1 MRKLVTI
8 VATLF
13 GFSLCAVPAA
23 TAGTVNLALSNT
35 GTNTTFTISGIYAPG
50 TPNVSNFSAEGQA
63 YSLSFTVLTKG
74 SANAGFTPY
83 TTFGIFFVNADMT
96 LSFGGS
102 TYDLGTLQ
110 FEFDN
115 TLNGNMGG
123 LFFCVDT
130 PGSCSSDT
138 YWVIA
143 GQQLFTGGVS
153 APMFGIP
160 GLAPGATMNAY
171 VNESPIV
178 TGYEINGAGPFPF
191 GTPSGPTPT
200 PEPASLLLLGTGLLG
215 LGIITRKKLRLN

>member
-8 VATLF
+8 FAILF
-13 GFSLCAVPAA
+13 GFSFWAVPAA

-35 GTNTTFTISGIYAPG
+35 GTDTTFTISGIYATG
-50 TPNVSNFSAEGQA
+50 TPTFSNFSAAGQA
-63 YSLSFTVLTKG
+63 YSLSFTVLTDG

-83 TTFGIFFVNADMT
+83 PAFGIFFVNADMT

-102 TYDLGTLQ
+102 TYNLGTLQ

-130 PGSCSSDT
+130 PGSCGTNT

-143 GQQLFTGGVS
+143 GQQLFSGGVS
-153 APMFGIP
+153 TPTFGIP
-160 GLAPGATMNAY
+160 GLTKGATMNAY
-171 VNESPIV
+171 VNESPTV
-178 TGYEINGAGPFPF
+178 TGYEIHGAGPFPF
-191 GTPSGPTPT
+191 GTPTPT
-200 PEPASLLLLGTGLLG
+200 PEPASLFLLGTGLLG
-215 LGIITRKKLRLN
+215 LGIITRRKLRLN